1 MPLIPE
7 PTELP
12 RSQPRGFAGGV
23 PGIGAVL
30 AIVAC
35 LVIAVALGA
44 APALARETPAAG
56 SSGSAAPS
64 GTTQTG
70 TGIVIV
76 DDRQTE
82 HRFSTPPTR
91 IVSLLPS
98 LTETVWALGGGDRL
112 VGVDRYSNWPSA
124 LDGLPRLGGLD
135 DALIEAIA
143 RLRPQVVLASVSA
156 RSLDRLESLGF
167 EVLRLRSE
175 SHADVHR
182 TINKLARLLGRPE
195 AADALWA
202 RIQAQLAGAE
212 ARVPASARGRSAYF
226 EIGGGPY
233 AAGTTS
239 FIGETMGRLGLV
251 NIAPADLG
259 PFPKLNPEFVVRARP
274 WLAIGLD
281 RDLDSLADRPG
292 WSAIPAVRERRLCK
306 LSAPDYEMMIRPG
319 PRLGDAA
326 DLLVACLLKLDR

>member
-1 MPLIPE
+1 MSE
-7 PTELP
+7 PIHRNRLSARFARARLAT
-12 RSQPRGFAGGV
+12 RGTPV
-23 PGIGAVL
+23 TL
-30 AIVAC
+30 A
-35 LVIAVALGA
+35 
-44 APALARETPAAG
+44 ALAARCSLVLRLLLAALITSLSLSTLAKG
-56 SSGSAAPS
+56 DP
-64 GTTQTG
+64 
-70 TGIVIV
+70 IVIV

-82 HRFSTPPTR
+82 HRLSAPPAR
-91 IVSLLPS
+91 VVSLLPS

-143 RLRPQVVLASVSA
+143 RLRPDVILASVSA
-156 RSLDRLESLGF
+156 RSLDRLEALGF
-167 EVLRLRSE
+167 RVIRLRSE

-182 TINKLARLLGRPE
+182 TLDKLAQLLGEP
-195 AADALWA
+195 AAASALWA
-202 RIQAQLAGAE
+202 RIQAQLAAAE
-212 ARVPASARGRSAYF
+212 ARVPAVVRGRSAYF

-239 FIGETMGRLGLV
+239 FIGETMAKLGLV
-251 NIAPADLG
+251 NIAPAELG

-281 RDLDSLADRPG
+281 RDMDALGDRPG
-292 WSAIPAVRERRLCK
+292 WSAIPAVRARRLCG
-306 LSAPDYEMMIRPG
+306 LSNLDYEMMIRPG

-326 DLLVACLLKLDR
+326 DLLVSCLQTLAP